1 MAGGGWVSQDLY
13 PRTLGDVNG
22 DGRADIVGFGAAGAY
37 TALGHADGTFAAPFL
52 GLNGFGAAAG
62 GWVSQDL
69 YPRALG
75 DVNGDGRA
83 DIVGFGST
91 GGYTAL
97 GQADGTFAAPILGRI
112 GFGAGVAGGGW
123 VSQDLYPRTL
133 GDVNGDGNADIIGF
147 GSAGA
152 YTALGQADGT
162 FVSPVLSLD
171 NFGNSAA
178 AGGWTSE
185 NTYPRFAADVTG
197 DLLADLVGFGAA
209 GSLRGAIALMQRRI
223 ARPILRLVSIS
234 PNCSRRGRCRRAEP
248 GPPPRRGRRGW
259 LRRCGG

>member
-1 MAGGGWVSQDLY
+1 MRSARARFAGGWVSEDLSPRALGDVNGDGNADIVGFGSAGTYTALGQADGTFAAPIPGLNGFGADVAGGGWASQDLY

-75 DVNGDGRA
+75 DVNGDDRA

-91 GGYTAL
+91 GAYTAL

-133 GDVNGDGNADIIGF
+133 GDVNGDGRADIIGF
-147 GSAGA
+147 GSAG
-152 YTALGQADGT
+152 T
-162 FVSPVLSLD
+162 
-171 NFGNSAA
+171 
-178 AGGWTSE
+178 
-185 NTYPRFAADVTG
+185 
-197 DLLADLVGFGAA
+197 
-209 GSLRGAIALMQRRI
+209 
-223 ARPILRLVSIS
+223 
-234 PNCSRRGRCRRAEP
+234 
-248 GPPPRRGRRGW
+248 
-259 LRRCGG
+259 